1 MTCESD
7 SSDPVAYKW
16 LQKWVGWNIWL
27 AASALAFSRFTTYT
41 KSFTLR
47 WLKYTTSLKI
57 KFVYEPS
64 RPRRL
69 KSFAFG
75 FDKAEISA
83 FRALTRHNFSEAD
96 QKVGGLEDTV
106 AHPVLPIP
114 TLMNIVIEIIRNEE
128 RLSQSLN
135 LRMLKVKISS
145 TCLFAL

>member
-1 MTCESD
+1 MKAIHQIQWRINDFKSGWAEIFGLRLRRS
-7 SSDPVAYKW
+7 PF
-16 LQKWVGWNIWL
+16 LGLPHIQKVL
-27 AASALAFSRFTTYT
+27 
-41 KSFTLR
+41 TLK
-47 WLKYTTSLKI
+47 WLKYTTRLKI